1 MKYIPLLFFQFIMA
15 IHGVSQHISEFTSV
29 IPTIQNT
36 NFVFPFT
43 THKFQKILEQGDP
56 IGNGTVRDN
65 FDFTGYLSANGSS
78 TSGYLALN
86 HEIHPGA
93 VTAMDINFNGTTQLW
108 NPSSLTQLDFSAVNG
123 TSTNCSGGITPWGT
137 TITCEETI
145 TTADTNGDG
154 YYDFGWMVEINPV
167 TKTVIRKLWAL
178 GCGKKENITIHS
190 NRRTAYFGNDSNP
203 GYLYKFV
210 ANTNNNLNDG
220 VLLVYKGSKNGNGEW
235 IPINNT
241 SISDRNNTLSLCN
254 AAGATVF
261 NGIEDVEIGLDGKI
275 YLAVKNENC
284 VYRFSDSD
292 PVSGITVSEFE
303 TYAGNMSYNIT
314 HAGGTTL
321 TPWGAGNDN
330 LAFDNLGNLWVLQ
343 DGGNNYIWVVM
354 NNHTQANP
362 NVKIFGIAPGGSE
375 PTGITFTPDYKYLFM
390 SIQHPL
396 AGNNIDYQ
404 TDAAGNKIG
413 FGNDIAIVIAL
424 SSNLGCNQSG
434 MSCNDNN
441 SNTYND
447 KYSENCI
454 CTGTRIQDTLNISVK
469 SGNDDAEEN
478 LNNGTVSLTST
489 DLNLGYDG
497 AIPQLV
503 AIKFNNI
510 NIPKKSFIQS
520 ANIQFTS
527 DEITAETTTVII
539 KAEKSTSPLPIT
551 NSPYN
556 LSQRTPTTDSVTW
569 QIPAWNAEG
578 QFTPDQKSPGIQK
591 IIQEL
596 VSREDW
602 SETGSSIVLLIKGN
616 GTRIA
621 KSQESSS
628 SNSAVLQIEYTVQN
642 VNNVGIGQ
650 TAPASK
656 LQVKNG
662 DIYVETIG
670 AGVILKSPDGKCWKL
685 TVTNAGAIQAI
696 SVPCPGF

>member
-1 MKYIPLLFFQFIMA
+1 
-15 IHGVSQHISEFTSV
+15 
-29 IPTIQNT
+29 
-36 NFVFPFT
+36 
-43 THKFQKILEQGDP
+43 
-56 IGNGTVRDN
+56 
-65 FDFTGYLSANGSS
+65 
-78 TSGYLALN
+78 
-86 HEIHPGA
+86 
-93 VTAMDINFNGTTQLW
+93 
-108 NPSSLTQLDFSAVNG
+108 
-123 TSTNCSGGITPWGT
+123 
-137 TITCEETI
+137 
-145 TTADTNGDG
+145 
-154 YYDFGWMVEINPV
+154 
-167 TKTVIRKLWAL
+167 
-178 GCGKKENITIHS
+178 
-190 NRRTAYFGNDSNP
+190 
-203 GYLYKFV
+203 
-210 ANTNNNLNDG
+210 
-220 VLLVYKGSKNGNGEW
+220 
-235 IPINNT
+235 
-241 SISDRNNTLSLCN
+241 
-254 AAGATVF
+254 
-261 NGIEDVEIGLDGKI
+261 
-275 YLAVKNENC
+275 
-284 VYRFSDSD
+284 
-292 PVSGITVSEFE
+292 
-303 TYAGNMSYNIT
+303 
-314 HAGGTTL
+314 
-321 TPWGAGNDN
+321 
-330 LAFDNLGNLWVLQ
+330 
-343 DGGNNYIWVVM
+343 
-354 NNHTQANP
+354 
-362 NVKIFGIAPGGSE
+362 
-375 PTGITFTPDYKYLFM
+375 
-390 SIQHPL
+390 
-396 AGNNIDYQ
+396 
-404 TDAAGNKIG
+404 
-413 FGNDIAIVIAL
+413 
-424 SSNLGCNQSG
+424 
-434 MSCNDNN
+434 
-441 SNTYND
+441 
-447 KYSENCI
+447 
-454 CTGTRIQDTLNISVK
+454 LNISVK

-602 SETGSSIVLLIKGN
+602 SETGSSIVILIKGN

-621 KSQESSS
+621 KSQEGSS